1 MSTFLL
7 AAAAAAT
14 FNLSCDLHMK
24 LVASHDTAPMEADTR
39 KTFRLDLAALRWC
52 EGDCRETKPIV
63 RVRDTLL
70 ILIEDSDPRIDAY
83 ESLTI
88 NRESG
93 RYDHHT
99 RINESSMDGKG
110 FCKPT
115 PFTGFP
121 ASKF

>member
-1 MSTFLL
+1 MSAFLL
-7 AAAAAAT
+7 AAAAAMA

-24 LVASHDTAPMEADTR
+24 LVASHDTAPMEADQR
-39 KTFRLDLAALRWC
+39 KTFRVDLTSLRWC
-52 EGDCRETKPIV
+52 EGDCRETKPVV

-70 ILIEDSDPRIDAY
+70 ILIDDSDPRIDAY

-93 RYDHHT
+93 RYDHHM
-99 RINESSMDGKG
+99 RINESSVDEKG
-110 FCKPT
+110 VCKPT

>member
-24 LVASHDTAPMEADTR
+24 LVASHYTAPMEADTR

-70 ILIEDSDPRIDAY
+70 ILIEDSDSRIDAY

-93 RYDHHT
+93 RYDHHK

-110 FCKPT
+110 FCKPM

-121 ASKF
+121 ARKF